1 MTSVSWKAIPSGRR
15 RGSNCSQNNFR
26 GDRRR
31 QKTGA
36 ALPRRQV
43 HRHQSPPPCHH
54 DVGLM
59 EGDPVRKA
67 ERLKL
72 LTEQLQRRQ
81 EEAENR
87 SRSPPETGTPA
98 SVTTTMPS

>member
-1 MTSVSWKAIPSGRR
+1 MTSVPWKVIPSGRR
-15 RGSNCSQNNFR
+15 RGSNCSQNSFG

-31 QKTGA
+31 QKTC
-36 ALPRRQV
+36 PPRQV
-43 HRHQSPPPCHH
+43 HQHQSPPPCHH
-54 DVGLM
+54 DVDPV

-81 EEAENR
+81 DEAENR
-87 SRSPPETGTPA
+87 SCSPLETVPRQELPRSGETPL
-98 SVTTTMPS
+98 